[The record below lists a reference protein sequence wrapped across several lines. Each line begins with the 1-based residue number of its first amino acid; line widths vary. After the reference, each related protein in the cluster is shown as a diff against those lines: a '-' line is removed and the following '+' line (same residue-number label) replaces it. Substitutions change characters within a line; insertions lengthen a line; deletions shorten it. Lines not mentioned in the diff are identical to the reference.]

1 MPAAAIH
8 STVKRVGP
16 AMLRFGWP
24 CFCSA
29 GVPPALLFFSVGYV
43 AIGEPAGRRRYL
55 TSATFRPEFVAGA
68 VNENVFQRW
77 FADRDSFDLA
87 RKSFHHVGDKAMTVL
102 TLEADLTIEHLR
114 IDFEA
119 RANFFGKGFGISSVE
134 QDHVPANFLFQFRG
148 SAESHQFAFIQD
160 RQTIAMFSFFHE
172 MSSHDHGNFFFIPQN
187 LQVLPK
193 VAARS

>member
-1 MPAAAIH
+1 MRAAAIH
-8 STVKRVGP
+8 SIVKRIGP

-29 GVPPALLFFSVGYV
+29 GVS
-43 AIGEPAGRRRYL
+43 AGIQQL
-55 TSATFRPEFVAGA
+55 TSCARRQASRLPLRKQNLATFRPEFVAGA
-68 VNENVFQRW
+68 VNETVFQRW

-87 RKSFHHVGDKAMTVL
+87 RKSFYHVGDKAMTVL

-134 QDHVPANFLFQFRG
+134 QDHVPANFL
-148 SAESHQFAFIQD
+148 
-160 RQTIAMFSFFHE
+160 
-172 MSSHDHGNFFFIPQN
+172 
-187 LQVLPK
+187 
-193 VAARS
+193 